1 MINIPIIF
9 CHILMHLKVTLIQS
23 KNLLR
28 AKLLRDN
35 IRQND
40 RFDKVQASSVK
51 IINGITAK

>member
-1 MINIPIIF
+1 
-9 CHILMHLKVTLIQS
+9 MHLKVTLIQS

-40 RFDKVQASSVK
+40 RFGKVQASSIK
-51 IINGITAK
+51 IIK